1 MHELFGVIAAFDAV
15 LHSVWLLPVLV
26 VLIALDGPFPV
37 LPSETLLMSAAAA
50 AFGTHDL
57 AAVVG
62 LFVAS
67 ILGSVLGDVLVYSLG
82 RSSNRILRGA
92 EKNCGIG
99 AWVRRNLHSRPEV
112 SLVGA
117 RLVPGGRLVSTA
129 AAGRVRLPLRRF
141 LPATTA
147 SSAVW
152 SLYMLLVGLALGPM
166 TRGNPLLCLAAGIAM
181 AILTGG
187 GFELVRRIR
196 GVVRRRRGL
205 DRELAAVTAAAA
217 EPAVVGR

>member
-1 MHELFGVIAAFDAV
+1 
-15 LHSVWLLPVLV
+15 
-26 VLIALDGPFPV
+26 
-37 LPSETLLMSAAAA
+37 
-50 AFGTHDL
+50 
-57 AAVVG
+57 
-62 LFVAS
+62 
-67 ILGSVLGDVLVYSLG
+67 
-82 RSSNRILRGA
+82 
-92 EKNCGIG
+92 
-99 AWVRRNLHSRPEV
+99 
-112 SLVGA
+112 
-117 RLVPGGRLVSTA
+117 VSTA

-217 EPAVVGR
+217 EPALAGR